1 MPIENLLTVDGDVNG
16 LADSEVLLPGMEKD

>member
-1 MPIENLLTVDGDVNG
+1 MPIENLLTVDGDVIS